1 MRRLLYSLGQLISSF
16 RKGLSAPPVVAI
28 PVPFLALLAFPCLRG
43 LSSLLVAEGYE
54 LHKLVRAAT
63 FTRQPYNAPVQID
76 R

>member
-16 RKGLSAPPVVAI
+16 RRRLSAPPVVAI

-43 LSSLLVAEGYE
+43 LTCLLVGELYE
-54 LHKLVRAAT
+54 LHELIGAAT